1 MNNKD
6 QIKVKD
12 LIAELQRLNPE
23 ADVLLGSD
31 PELNHIYKNVVLNV
45 FSADV
50 EDGEELELT
59 PENIKQ
65 IKQVIIWG
73 Y

>member
-6 QIKVKD
+6 RIKVKD
-12 LIAELQRLNPE
+12 LIAELQRLNPD

-45 FSADV
+45 FSADID
-50 EDGEELELT
+50 DGDEIELT
-59 PENIKQ
+59 PENIDK

>member
-1 MNNKD
+1 M
-6 QIKVKD
+6 KVKD
-12 LIAELQRLNPE
+12 LIKELKKLNPN

-31 PELNHIYKNVVLNV
+31 AELNDIYTKVFVNV

-50 EDGEELELT
+50 SDGEELELT
-59 PENIKQ
+59 KENVEK

-73 Y
+73 HTRLPY